1 MSSPSSSVSPD
12 NAPSPDENASD
23 KKPLIFFAKLD
34 KDIWEAW
41 VWTAVGLTA
50 CAIIIWIVAFLRLG
64 YVSVYAY
71 GVGIPLT
78 MLMTVPIVLWGLFK
92 TMINPPIM
100 RVSRSVGFASL
111 FLVAWAGRQPE
122 LAAPVSTEDFV
133 SEHRYSLP
141 FSGEWYTLSGGLESE
156 TNSSITSPALRFA
169 YVFTKLTP
177 EGARFQGDASL
188 LESYP
193 CYGAEVISPVDAEVI
208 SVYATQQDNVP
219 GVASQDNMLGNHIVL
234 KVDEEE
240 YLIATFLKQ
249 DSIPVEVGQKVARGD
264 KIGECGNSGGVA
276 WPQLQVY
283 LVKDGGKLIL
293 TEGLPMPFD
302 HYEVVTREGAQG
314 AERVVKGMPLGAGDP
329 QLEDLTSGQIVRPY
343 SP

>member
-1 MSSPSSSVSPD
+1 MSSPSSTASPD
-12 NAPSPDENASD
+12 NAPSSHDEA
-23 KKPLIFFAKLD
+23 KEEKRELIFFAKLD
-34 KDIWEAW
+34 KDVWEAW
-41 VWTAVGLTA
+41 VWSAVGLA
-50 CAIIIWIVAFLRLG
+50 VCAILIWLVAFLKLG

-111 FLVAWAGRQPE
+111 FLVAWAGRQPN
-122 LAAPVSTEDFV
+122 LPAPVSTEDFV
-133 SEHRYSLP
+133 SSHHYSLP

-177 EGARFQGDASL
+177 DGARFDGDASL

-193 CYGAEVISPVDAEVI
+193 CYGAEVLSPVEGEVVT
-208 SVYATQQDNVP
+208 VYATQQDNVP

-240 YLIATFLKQ
+240 FLIATFLKQ
-249 DSIPVEVGQKVARGD
+249 NSIPVEVGQKVARGD

-283 LVKDGGKLIL
+283 LVKDGYKLIL
-293 TEGLPMPFD
+293 TEGLPMPFE
-302 HYEVVTREGAQG
+302 HYEVVGKRDG

-329 QLEDLTSGQIVRPY
+329 QLEDLSKGQIVRPY